1 MRGGFYMNKAK
12 TSIGIALIA
21 ILIIVCANY
30 LDNRA
35 IVKEQ
40 EEWKQEQIEKYG
52 KTFEQSEKEA
62 KQLTQEIEET
72 NQRAREMMKNW

>member
-1 MRGGFYMNKAK
+1 MVLNSY
-12 TSIGIALIA
+12 
-21 ILIIVCANY
+21 VCANY

>member
-1 MRGGFYMNKAK
+1 MNKAK
-12 TSIGIALIA
+12 TSIGIALIV

-35 IVKEQ
+35 IAKEQ
-40 EEWKQEQIEKYG
+40 EEWKQEQIEKYD

-62 KQLTQEIEET
+62 KQLTEEIEET

>member
-1 MRGGFYMNKAK
+1 MRGGFYMNKVK
-12 TSIGIALIA
+12 TGIGIALIA

-35 IVKEQ
+35 IAKEQ

-52 KTFEQSEKEA
+52 KTTDQALEEA
-62 KQLTQEIEET
+62 KQLKEEVIET

>member
-1 MRGGFYMNKAK
+1 MNKVK
-12 TSIGIALIA
+12 TGICIALIA

-35 IVKEQ
+35 IAKEQ

-52 KTFEQSEKEA
+52 KTTDQALEEA
-62 KQLTQEIEET
+62 KQLKEEVIET

>member
-1 MRGGFYMNKAK
+1 MNKAK
-12 TSIGIALIA
+12 TSIGIALIV
-21 ILIIVCANY
+21 ILIVVCANY

-35 IVKEQ
+35 IAKEQ
-40 EEWKQEQIEKYG
+40 EEWKQEQIEKYD

-62 KQLTQEIEET
+62 KQLTEEIEKT

>member
-1 MRGGFYMNKAK
+1 MNKVK
-12 TSIGIALIA
+12 TGIGIALIA

-30 LDNRA
+30 LYNRA
-35 IVKEQ
+35 IAKEQ

>member
-1 MRGGFYMNKAK
+1 MNKAK
-12 TSIGIALIA
+12 TSIGIALIV

-35 IVKEQ
+35 IAKEQ
-40 EEWKQEQIEKYG
+40 EEWKQEQIEKYD

>member
-1 MRGGFYMNKAK
+1 MNKAK
-12 TSIGIALIA
+12 TSIGIALIV

-30 LDNRA
+30 LDNREIA
-35 IVKEQ
+35 KEQ
-40 EEWKQEQIEKYG
+40 EEWKQEQIEKYD

>member
-1 MRGGFYMNKAK
+1 MNKVK
-12 TSIGIALIA
+12 TGIGIALIA

-35 IVKEQ
+35 IAKEQ

-52 KTFEQSEKEA
+52 KTFEQSEK
-62 KQLTQEIEET
+62 KQNSLP
-72 NQRAREMMKNW
+72 KK

>member
-1 MRGGFYMNKAK
+1 MNKAK
-12 TSIGIALIA
+12 TSIGIALIV

-35 IVKEQ
+35 IAKEQ
-40 EEWKQEQIEKYG
+40 EEWKQEQIEKYD

-62 KQLTQEIEET
+62 KQLTEEIEKT

>member
-1 MRGGFYMNKAK
+1 MNKAK

-62 KQLTQEIEET
+62 KQLTQEIRRNKSKSKRNDE
-72 NQRAREMMKNW
+72 KLVGDCYG

>member
-1 MRGGFYMNKAK
+1 MVYYTTYERGISTKVYHN
-12 TSIGIALIA
+12 L
-21 ILIIVCANY
+21 CANY

>member
-1 MRGGFYMNKAK
+1 MNKAK
-12 TSIGIALIA
+12 TSIGIALIV

-40 EEWKQEQIEKYG
+40 EEWKQEQIEKYD

-62 KQLTQEIEET
+62 KQLTEEIEKT

>member
-1 MRGGFYMNKAK
+1 MNKAK
-12 TSIGIALIA
+12 TSIGIALIV

-35 IVKEQ
+35 IAKEQ
-40 EEWKQEQIEKYG
+40 EEWKQEQIEKYD
-52 KTFEQSEKEA
+52 KTFEQSEKES
-62 KQLTQEIEET
+62 KQLTEEIEET